1 MTKLV
6 IGLEMHAEMKST
18 TKVFSPSSNVYNKM
32 ANVNI
37 NEIDLAF
44 PGFMPSLNE
53 ECVKKAV
60 EMALILKCDVAKY
73 MIFDRKNYYYP
84 DLPKGYQ
91 ITQNTRPVGINGN
104 LEVSLNGS
112 KFNVEI
118 LDIHLEEDAA
128 ALDHLPTFS
137 LIDYNRAGVPLLE
150 TVTAPC
156 MHSADEAIAF
166 LETMCRIYKYTGI
179 SEADTKKGQ
188 IRCDVNV
195 NLMDDNGNYITP
207 KVEIK
212 NVNSLANVKLAIL
225 YEEKRQLESLKNNE
239 PLYQET
245 RRFDE
250 SSGTTIHMRSKAD
263 AIDYKYF
270 VEPNIPPYEITDDF
284 IENIRKTIP
293 VLADARKDNYMNNL
307 GLDEYNANILIKDI
321 NIANYFE
328 KCVEVGIKPI
338 IAANYING
346 IITSYINEKDININD
361 FYLKPEYLKQIN
373 DAKESGILSSKG
385 VKEVFYKSL
394 EEKEEPKN
402 FISKEDAQVSDENLI
417 ESIIDNILSS
427 HEKEITIRSRGA
439 DAALPAVHGLRR
451 RSLLAG
457 RPQRRTGRRGQRG
470 YRERLQRF

>member
-212 NVNSLANVKLAIL
+212 NVNNLANVKLAIL

-250 SSGTTIHMRSKAD
+250 TFGTTVHMRSKAD

-293 VLADARKDNYMNNL
+293 VLADIRKDNYMNNL
-307 GLDEYNANILIKDI
+307 CLDEYNANILIKDI

-417 ESIIDNILSS
+417 ESIIDRILSS
-427 HEKEITIRSRGA
+427 HEKEITEYKNGRTNIFDFFVGQVMKETRGKA
-439 DAALPAVHGLRR
+439 NPIITKD
-451 RSLLAG
+451 LLHKK
-457 RPQRRTGRRGQRG
+457 
-470 YRERLQRF
+470 LD

>member
-104 LEVSLNGS
+104 LEVSLNGT

-128 ALDHLPTFS
+128 ALDHLQTFS

-166 LETMCRIYKYTGI
+166 LETMCRIYKYTDI

-225 YEEKRQLESLKNNE
+225 YEEKRQLEALQNNE

-250 SSGTTIHMRSKAD
+250 STGTTVHMRSKAD

-270 VEPNIPPYEITDDF
+270 VEPNIPPYEITDEF
-284 IENIRKTIP
+284 VENIRKTIP
-293 VLADARKDNYMNNL
+293 VLADARKDNYMSNL

-338 IAANYING
+338 EAANYING

-361 FYLKPEYLKQIN
+361 FYLKPEFLKQIN
-373 DAKESGILSSKG
+373 DAKESGVLSSKQ

-394 EEKEEPKN
+394 EEEKEPKN
-402 FISKEDAQVSDENLI
+402 FISKEDAQVSDEDLI
-417 ESIIDNILSS
+417 ESIIDRILSS
-427 HEKEITIRSRGA
+427 HEKEINEYKNGRTNIFDFFVGQVMKETRGKA
-439 DAALPAVHGLRR
+439 NPIITKE
-451 RSLLAG
+451 LLHKK
-457 RPQRRTGRRGQRG
+457 
-470 YRERLQRF
+470 LD